1 MKGYQYLDENGTFS
15 LNDPELT
22 GYLYFPIANEK
33 GVMASVTPVLAG
45 DNKMGQ
51 NTFLLAPVSSED
63 LHDKRGTRNFWVNVK
78 GKGLWSVTGASAWQ
92 EAKLFG
98 KEKDKSVLTAG
109 MMWHNVKRTS
119 EEYGLEA
126 EVTSFVPLADTLEI
140 MMVTLRALS
149 EDLTVTPTAAIPLYA
164 RSADNIR
171 DHRHVTSLLHR
182 METVKEGILLN
193 PTLTFDERGHRK
205 NEIVYGVAGSG
216 VSPDGGVS
224 SNGAVSSGGDTIEFP
239 AGFYPVIEDFIGEGG
254 SLTNPRALLEGT
266 EPVKEGYQRD
276 GYETLGGIAYETC
289 TLKKGEEKT
298 YIVVL
303 GYGKSKEDF
312 LTQARPYLSKSH
324 CDSALLE
331 TKKNWLEKL
340 NIKYHTSSKDFDA
353 WMQWVDFQPILRR
366 IYGCSFLPHH
376 DYGKGGRG
384 WRDLWQDCLAL
395 LIMNPDGVRD
405 MLWSNYAG
413 VRVDG
418 SNATIIGTKQ
428 GEFIADRNN
437 ITRVWMDHGVW
448 PFLTTRL
455 YIMQTGDTGLLFK
468 ESTYF
473 KDPQAVRGEEKDF
486 EWKAEDGNILN
497 TKEGEVYKG
506 TVLEHVLIQLLT
518 AFFDVGEHN
527 HMRLRG
533 ADWNDA
539 LDMAKERGES
549 VAFTA
554 LYGQN
559 LVQLGEML
567 LHLKEEGM
575 EKVSLL
581 EELFLLL
588 KDDGRLYE
596 DGKAKADLLHS
607 YCDKVRH
614 TVSGV
619 KKEISLEELADNLK
633 KKGNWIKEHIRK
645 TEWISSSEGYSWYNS
660 YYDNNGRRVEGDYPE
675 GIRMMLTGQVFAIMS
690 GIASEEQVKDITAA
704 ADNYLYAKELGGYK
718 LNTDFH
724 ELKTDLG
731 RMFGFAYGSK
741 ENGAVFAH
749 MAVMYANALYQR
761 DFAKEGFKVI
771 DSLYSHLS
779 NFDKSRIY
787 PGIPEYIGDNGR
799 GLYHYLTGSASWLL
813 LTVLTEMFGVK
824 GEYGNLLLE
833 PKLLKEQFDKE
844 GKAGVSFVFGGKSF
858 AVTYTNREGKEFGEY
873 RIGEA
878 FIDDEPL
885 ELTENKFVL
894 SGEKIELLG
903 SNVVHR
909 ITADLI

>member
-1 MKGYQYLDENGTFS
+1 MKGYQYLDENGTFC
-15 LNDPELT
+15 LENPELT
-22 GYLYFPIANEK
+22 GYLYFPIANER
-33 GVMASVTPVLAG
+33 GVMASVTPGLGG
-45 DNKMGQ
+45 DSKMGQ
-51 NTFLLAPVSSED
+51 NTFLLAPVSSEE
-63 LHDKRGTRNFWVNVK
+63 LHDRKGSRNFWVKVK
-78 GKGLWSVTGASAWQ
+78 DKGLWSATGASAWQ
-92 EAKLFG
+92 EAKLFT

-109 MMWHNVKRTS
+109 MMWHSVKRTS
-119 EEYGLEA
+119 EEFGMEA
-126 EVTSFVPLADTLEI
+126 EITSFVPLDNTAEV
-140 MMVTLRALS
+140 MMVTLKALS
-149 EDLTVTPTAAIPLYA
+149 EDLTITPTAAIPLYG

-205 NEIVYGVAGSG
+205 NEVVYGVAGSATEEG
-216 VSPDGGVS
+216 
-224 SNGAVSSGGDTIEFP
+224 TEYRLP

-254 SLTNPRALLEGT
+254 SLINPRALWEEL
-266 EPVKEGYQRD
+266 EPVKEGFHKD

-298 YIVVL
+298 YIIVL

-312 LTQARPYLSKSH
+312 LAQVRPYLSKAY
-324 CDSALLE
+324 CDAALE
-331 TKKNWLEKL
+331 AVKKTWLEKL
-340 NIKYHTSSKDFDA
+340 NIKYHTSSGDFDA

-413 VRVDG
+413 VRADG
-418 SNATIIGTKQ
+418 SNATIIGTRQ

-455 YIMQTGDTGLLFK
+455 YIMQTGDTGLLFQ
-468 ESTYF
+468 ENTYF
-473 KDPQAVRGEEKDF
+473 KDPQAVRGEEKDLL
-486 EWKAEDGNILN
+486 WKAEDGNVLR
-497 TKEGEVYKG
+497 TKGNEEYRG
-506 TVLEHVLIQLLT
+506 TVLEHVLIELLT
-518 AFFDVGEHN
+518 AFYDVGEHN

-549 VAFTA
+549 VAFSA
-554 LYGQN
+554 LFGQN

-575 EKVSLL
+575 DQVSLL

-588 KDDGRLYE
+588 QDDNKLYE
-596 DGKAKADLLHS
+596 DVKAKAGVLYN

-614 TVSGV
+614 TVSGE
-619 KKEISLEELADNLK
+619 KKEISLAELSDNLI

-645 TEWISSSEGYSWYNS
+645 TEWISDSEGYSWYNS
-660 YYDNNGRRVEGDYPE
+660 YYDNNGRRVEGE
-675 GIRMMLTGQVFAIMS
+675 HEKGVRMMLTGQVFSIMS
-690 GIASEEQVKDITAA
+690 GIALEEQVKKITAA
-704 ADNYLYAKELGGYK
+704 ADNYLYAKELGGYR

-761 DFAKEGFKVI
+761 NFIQEGYKVI
-771 DSLYSHLS
+771 NSLYSHLAD
-779 NFDKSRIY
+779 FEKSRIY

-813 LTVLTEMFGVK
+813 LTVLTEMFGVR

-833 PKLLKEQFDKE
+833 PKLLKEQFDGE
-844 GKAGVSFVFGGKSF
+844 GKAGVSFVFGGKNF
-858 AVTYTNREGKEFGEY
+858 ELTYVNGEGKEVTGY
-873 RIGEA
+873 RIGKA
-878 FIDDEPL
+878 IL
-885 ELTENKFVL
+885 NGK
-894 SGEKIELLG
+894 
-903 SNVVHR
+903 
-909 ITADLI
+909 TADTDSGRLVIPKEVVNKLEDNLVHKISVELV

>member
-15 LNDPELT
+15 LEDPELT
-22 GYLYFPIANEK
+22 GYLYFPLANEK
-33 GVMASVTPVLAG
+33 GVMASVTPSLGG

-51 NTFLLAPVSSED
+51 NTFLLAPVSSEE
-63 LHDKRGTRNFWVNVK
+63 LHDKKGTRNFWVNIK
-78 GKGLWSVTGASAWQ
+78 GKGLWSAAGASAWQ
-92 EAKLFG
+92 EAGLFS
-98 KEKDKSVLTAG
+98 KEKDKTILTAG
-109 MMWHNVKRTS
+109 MMWHTVKRTS
-119 EEYGLEA
+119 KEYGIEA
-126 EVTSFVPLADTLEI
+126 EITSFVPLADTLEV
-140 MMVTLRALS
+140 MLVTLRAPF
-149 EDLTVTPTAAIPLYA
+149 EDITITPTAAIPLYG

-205 NEIVYGVAGSG
+205 NEVVYGVAGSAEAAPHMEG
-216 VSPDGGVS
+216 EAP
-224 SNGAVSSGGDTIEFP
+224 ELP

-254 SLTNPRALLEGT
+254 SLINPRALLEEK
-266 EPVKEGYQRD
+266 EPVKAGFHKD

-298 YIVVL
+298 YIVVM

-312 LTQARPYLSKSH
+312 LSQAKPYLSKAYSEK
-324 CDSALLE
+324 ALAE
-331 TKKNWLEKL
+331 AKKSWLEKL
-340 NIKYHTSSKDFDA
+340 NIKYHTASRDFDA

-395 LIMNPDGVRD
+395 LIMNPEGVRE

-413 VRVDG
+413 VRADG
-418 SNATIIGTKQ
+418 SNATIIGTEQ

-455 YIMQTGDTGLLFK
+455 YIMQTGDTGLLFQ
-468 ESTYF
+468 ENTYF
-473 KDPQAVRGEEKDF
+473 KDPQAVRGEEKDLL
-486 EWKAEDGNILN
+486 WKAEDGNSLR
-497 TKEGEVYKG
+497 TEEQSEYKG

-518 AFFDVGEHN
+518 AFYDVGEHN

-549 VAFTA
+549 VAFSA

-567 LHLKEEGM
+567 RHLKEEGM

-581 EELFLLL
+581 EELFILL
-588 KDDGRLYE
+588 RNEEELYE
-596 DGKAKADLLHS
+596 DGKAKAELLHS

-614 TVSGV
+614 TVSGR
-619 KKEISLEELADNLK
+619 KKEISLSELAENLI

-645 TEWISSSEGYSWYNS
+645 TEWISNSEGYSWYNS
-660 YYDNNGRRVEGDYPE
+660 YYDNNGRRVEGDNPK
-675 GIRMMLTGQVFAIMS
+675 GVRMMLTGQVFTIMS
-690 GIASEEQVKDITAA
+690 GIAEKEQVKDITAA
-704 ADNYLYAKELGGYK
+704 ADKYLYAKELGGYK

-749 MAVMYANALYQR
+749 MAVMYGNALYQR
-761 DFAKEGFKVI
+761 NFIKEGYKVI
-771 DSLYSHLS
+771 NSLYSHLS
-779 NFDKSRIY
+779 DFEKSRIY

-824 GEYGNLLLE
+824 GDYGALLLE
-833 PKLLKEQFDKE
+833 PKLLKEQFDEE
-844 GKAGVSFVFGGKSF
+844 GKAEVSFEFGGKSF
-858 AVTYTNREGKEFGEY
+858 AVTYINGEGKEFGEY
-873 RIGEA
+873 RIGA
-878 FIDDEPL
+878 AALDNEPL
-885 ELTENKFVL
+885 RNEAEKFVL
-894 SGEKIELLG
+894 SREAIQKLD
-903 SNVVHR
+903 SNSVHR
-909 ITADLI
+909 IRVDLI

>member
-1 MKGYQYLDENGTFS
+1 MKGYQYLDENGTFC
-15 LNDPELT
+15 LENPELT

-33 GVMASVTPVLAG
+33 GVMASVTPSLGG

-63 LHDKRGTRNFWVNVK
+63 LHDKKGTRNFWVK
-78 GKGLWSVTGASAWQ
+78 IEDKGLWSATGASAWQ
-92 EAKLFG
+92 EAGLFT
-98 KEKDKSVLTAG
+98 KEKDKSLLKAG
-109 MMWHNVKRTS
+109 MMWHSVKRTS
-119 EEYGLEA
+119 EEFGIEA
-126 EVTSFVPLADTLEI
+126 EITSFVPLDNTVEI
-140 MMVTLRALS
+140 MTVTLRALS
-149 EDLTVTPTAAIPLYA
+149 DDLTITPTAAIPLYG

-205 NEIVYGVAGSG
+205 NEVVYGVAGAAVG
-216 VSPDGGVS
+216 E
-224 SNGAVSSGGDTIEFP
+224 GAEYRLP

-254 SLTNPRALLEGT
+254 SLINPRALLEGA
-266 EPVKEGYQRD
+266 EPVKAGFHKD

-298 YIVVL
+298 YIIVL
-303 GYGKSKEDF
+303 GYGKNKEDF
-312 LTQARPYLSKSH
+312 LAQTRPYLSKTY
-324 CDSALLE
+324 CDTALE
-331 TKKNWLEKL
+331 EVKKSWLEKL
-340 NIKYHTSSKDFDA
+340 NIKYHTSSADFDA

-413 VRVDG
+413 VRADG

-455 YIMQTGDTGLLFK
+455 YIMQTGDTGLLFQ
-468 ESTYF
+468 ENTYF
-473 KDPQAVRGEEKDF
+473 KDPQAVRGEEKDLL
-486 EWKAEDGNILN
+486 WKAEDGNILR
-497 TKEGEVYKG
+497 TKDNEEYRG
-506 TVLEHVLIQLLT
+506 TVLEHVLIELLT
-518 AFFDVGEHN
+518 AFYDVGEHN

-549 VAFTA
+549 VAFSA
-554 LYGQN
+554 LFGQN

-575 EKVSLL
+575 DKVSLL

-588 KDDGRLYE
+588 KDNDKLYE
-596 DGKAKADLLHS
+596 DVKSKTELLHD

-614 TVSGV
+614 TVSGE
-619 KKEISLEELADNLK
+619 KKEISLTELSDNLI

-645 TEWISSSEGYSWYNS
+645 TEWISDRAGYSWYNS
-660 YYDNNGRRVEGDYPE
+660 YYDNNGRRVEGDNKE
-675 GIRMMLTGQVFAIMS
+675 GVRMMLTGQVFTIMS
-690 GIASEEQVKDITAA
+690 GIALEEQVKKITAA
-704 ADNYLYAKELGGYK
+704 ADNYLYAKELGGYR

-761 DFAKEGFKVI
+761 NFIKEGYEVI
-771 DSLYSHLS
+771 NSLYSHLS
-779 NFDKSRIY
+779 DFEKSRIY

-824 GEYGNLLLE
+824 GEYGSLLLE
-833 PKLLKEQFDKE
+833 PKLLKEQFDGE
-844 GKAGVSFVFGGKSF
+844 GKTRVSFVFGGKNF
-858 AVTYTNREGKEFGEY
+858 ELTYVNREGKEVTGY
-873 RIGEA
+873 RIGNTLLN
-878 FIDDEPL
+878 DEPVI
-885 ELTENKFVL
+885 TDSGKFVISKEIIDKL
-894 SGEKIELLG
+894 DDNLVHKISVEL
-903 SNVVHR
+903 V
-909 ITADLI
+909 